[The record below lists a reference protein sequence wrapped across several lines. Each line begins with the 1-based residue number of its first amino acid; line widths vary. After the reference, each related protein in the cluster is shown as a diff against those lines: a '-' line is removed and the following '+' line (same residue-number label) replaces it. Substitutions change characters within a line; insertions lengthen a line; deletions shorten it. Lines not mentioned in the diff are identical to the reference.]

1 MTPALLTLRPYQQE
15 AVDATFAA
23 WGRRV
28 TRPAVVLPTG
38 GGKTFVFAHV
48 ANQYREFQG
57 RRVLVLVDRD
67 ELVRQTVRELHSV
80 APHLEIGVVKATE
93 NDVNADVIVGSVQT
107 LARKPRREQIH
118 DVGLVIVDECHGA
131 LARTYLDVL
140 EHFGCFNPESG
151 TLTLGVTA
159 TMARTDG
166 HALGQVWQEIVYE
179 KDLLWMIRHGYLVD
193 VDGVTVTVDDMN
205 MRDVRTSAGDYRPG
219 DLGTAFEES
228 SAAEVITKWYV
239 EHGSDRPGVV
249 FTPTVATAHALA
261 EVLSSAGVSA
271 RGVDGGM
278 RKERGEVMR
287 GFDRGDFQVLTNC
300 AIAKQGWDSPRAEV
314 VVMARNTQSS
324 VFYIQAVGRGL
335 RKYAAKPDKRCT
347 VVDVV
352 GVSARHSLVGINT
365 LGGFALADDET
376 LMEAADRVERELD
389 EIDDA
394 EVERRAVHR
403 VAVEAADLFHG
414 SRFVWNHTVG
424 GVPFISAGE
433 HYLILVPEPDGGYG
447 VAQLSKRGTGS
458 SWVQRDVADMSYAMV
473 WGEERASELGD
484 EVLTQRERAWRKKP
498 ATVKAR
504 ALAEKLRIVV
514 PEKIKG
520 GDLADQIDRVFAT
533 KRIDRFVLPY
543 LKKIGV
549 TL

>member
-1 MTPALLTLRPYQQE
+1 M
-15 AVDATFAA
+15 DATFTA
-23 WGRRV
+23 WGRGV
-28 TRPAVVLPTG
+28 TRPAIVLPTG
-38 GGKTFVFAHV
+38 AGKTFVFAHV
-48 ANQYREFQG
+48 AARHVAEVPSDAPC
-57 RRVLVLVDRD
+57 RVVVLVDRD
-67 ELVRQTVRELHSV
+67 ELAHQTVRELHSV
-80 APHLEIGVVKATE
+80 APHLDIGVVKATQ
-93 NDVNADVIVGSVQT
+93 NDVHAPVIVASIQT
-107 LARKPRREQIH
+107 LARKSRREQLR

-140 EHFGCFNPESG
+140 EHFGCFSSTSG

-239 EHGSDRPGVV
+239 EHGGDRPGVV

-261 EVLSSAGVSA
+261 EVLSGAGVSA
-271 RGVDGGM
+271 RGVDGSM

-335 RKYAAKPDKRCT
+335 RKYAAKPNKRCT

-365 LGGFALADDET
+365 LGGFALADGET
-376 LMEAADRVERELD
+376 LQEAADRVERELD
-389 EIDDA
+389 EIDEA
-394 EVERRAVHR
+394 EVTRRAVHR

-424 GVPFISAGE
+424 GVPFISAGDN
-433 HYLILVPEPDGGYG
+433 YIILVPEIDGGYA
-447 VAQLSKRGTGS
+447 VARLPKKIGYES
-458 SWVQRDVADMSYAMV
+458 SEWIQRDVADMSYAMV
-473 WGEERASELGD
+473 WGEECAETVGSA
-484 EVLTQRERAWRKKP
+484 VLTQRERAWRKKP
-498 ATVKAR
+498 ATQKAR
-504 ALAEKLRIVV
+504 GLAERLRIVV
-514 PEKIKG
+514 PEKVNG

-533 KRIDRFVLPY
+533 RRIDKFVLLY
-543 LKKIGV
+543 LKQIGV
-549 TL
+549 KL